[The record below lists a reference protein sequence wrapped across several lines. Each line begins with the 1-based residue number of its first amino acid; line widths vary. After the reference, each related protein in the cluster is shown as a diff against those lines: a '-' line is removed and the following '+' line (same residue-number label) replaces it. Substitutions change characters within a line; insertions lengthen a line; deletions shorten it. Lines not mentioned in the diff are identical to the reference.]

1 MKHQMNDNQGSSS
14 GNNLIKPEFFPEFT
28 DAPSDPKKP
37 SFPNWIQVNVFLKVA
52 VIASFNPG
60 ASWPS
65 EGVTTSRNFM
75 VGLNAS

>member
-37 SFPNWIQVNVFLKVA
+37 SFPKWIQVNVF
-52 VIASFNPG
+52 
-60 ASWPS
+60 
-65 EGVTTSRNFM
+65 
-75 VGLNAS
+75 